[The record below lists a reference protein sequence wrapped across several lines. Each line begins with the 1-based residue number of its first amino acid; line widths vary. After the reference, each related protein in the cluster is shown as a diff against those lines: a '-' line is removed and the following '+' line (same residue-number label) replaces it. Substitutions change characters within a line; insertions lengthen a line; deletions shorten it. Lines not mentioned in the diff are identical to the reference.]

1 MNKSDNEKQSP
12 VALITGGARRIGA
25 TIAQMLHSN
34 GYNIVLHYRRS
45 MSEAQTLVNRFNQER
60 DNSAVAIPANLHQ
73 LEDIYQL
80 AKAACKHWQRLDVL
94 INNASSFYP
103 TPVAS
108 ATAEQWDDLLSSNL
122 KAPFFITQAVADE
135 LRKQQGC
142 IINIA
147 DIHAER
153 PLKDHPI
160 YCAAKAGNIMLT
172 KSLARELAPHIRVN
186 GIAPG
191 AILWPEQNDAM
202 DDAAKQDI
210 LHKIPLGRRGSA
222 EDIADTVIFLVKQAP
237 YITGQII
244 TVDGGR
250 SLCN

>member
-1 MNKSDNEKQSP
+1 
-12 VALITGGARRIGA
+12 
-25 TIAQMLHSN
+25 
-34 GYNIVLHYRRS
+34 
-45 MSEAQTLVNRFNQER
+45 
-60 DNSAVAIPANLHQ
+60 
-73 LEDIYQL
+73 
-80 AKAACKHWQRLDVL
+80 
-94 INNASSFYP
+94 
-103 TPVAS
+103 
-108 ATAEQWDDLLSSNL
+108 
-122 KAPFFITQAVADE
+122 VADE

-147 DIHAER
+147 DIHADR

-202 DDAAKQDI
+202 DDAAKRDI

-222 EDIADTVIFLVKQAP
+222 EDIADTVIFLVQQAP